1 MGTSGG
7 RPILASQLPS
17 SSNTVANPAAGADFS
32 FTLTG
37 GAILESVTA
46 TLTTA
51 VAVANRS
58 PALKIVNNVATVVVR
73 GIQTPAVQAASL
85 TVDYTWMVG
94 AGAAIVGANQVVLPL
109 PSLFVTAGT
118 WTFSSLTNLIQ
129 AADQWS
135 NIAVGFVQT

>member
-7 RPILASQLPS
+7 RPILASQLPTTS
-17 SSNTVANPAAGADFS
+17 ATFANPAAGVDFS
-32 FTLTG
+32 FTLG
-37 GAILESVTA
+37 GGVILESVSA

-58 PALKIVNNVATVVVR
+58 PALKIVSNAPATLIR

-85 TVDYTWMVG
+85 TVDYTWAVG
-94 AGAAIVGANQVVLPL
+94 VGAAIVGANQVTLPL
-109 PSLFVTAGT
+109 PSMFALVGV
-118 WTFSSLTNLIQ
+118 WTFSSLTNLLQ

-135 NIAVGFVQT
+135 NIAAGYVQT